1 MPDVMP
7 VAKVRKGAIG
17 FIRRY
22 PTIALGGFLLALLVF
37 VAVFAPY
44 LWTVDPT
51 ALAPARRTR
60 EPSAM
65 YWFGTDMLGR
75 DVYSRVLY
83 GTRVSLIVGFATA
96 FFASVIGLAIGLFAG
111 FVRWADSIIMR
122 VMDGLMSIPSILLA
136 IALMALSRGSVGNV
150 VLAITIAE

>member
-1 MPDVMP
+1 MSTSTIPQGMIPRGALRAEDVAAAAPMPDILPP
-7 VAKVRKGAIG
+7 VKERRG
-17 FIRRY
+17 FLGFLRRN
-22 PTIALGGFLLALLVF
+22 PTIAIGGGLMLLILLM
-37 VAVFAPY
+37 AILAPL

-83 GTRVSLIVGFATA
+83 GARV
-96 FFASVIGLAIGLFAG
+96 
-111 FVRWADSIIMR
+111 
-122 VMDGLMSIPSILLA
+122 
-136 IALMALSRGSVGNV
+136 
-150 VLAITIAE
+150 

>member
-1 MPDVMP
+1 MAVPSETPQDTLVS
-7 VAKVRKGAIG
+7 
-17 FIRRY
+17 FL

-96 FFASVIGLAIGLFAG
+96 FFASATN
-111 FVRWADSIIMR
+111 S
-122 VMDGLMSIPSILLA
+122 S
-136 IALMALSRGSVGNV
+136 
-150 VLAITIAE
+150 